1 MNRLLGLAVV
11 IFFSAF
17 QAQAAE
23 ATKIAIVDIQKI
35 VSESTATKDINKQ
48 LEKKKNEFQSQINKQ
63 EESLMKE
70 FANFR
75 I

>member
-35 VSESTATKDINKQ
+35 VSESTATKD
-48 LEKKKNEFQSQINKQ
+48 
-63 EESLMKE
+63 
-70 FANFR
+70 
-75 I
+75 